1 MKGIIFG
8 ALLVG
13 VASSAMAR
21 PELNAFINKP
31 ANSIPEL
38 LAQIKSD
45 KQVADRFMRHFSMS
59 KEEVLEYVGSLH
71 LGTIQQSGYF
81 TIYSA
86 PDNGIIKAHIS
97 FFKKGTP
104 AFVDTDGNVILRV
117 KCANPFVPG
126 PVKPYTSSSPNV
138 VDSSSDTLPV
148 TPDGAV
154 RSDALVASVTPPEPL
169 RPNVENPISIKT
181 TPVNS
186 RPDIFAGSGGLAG
199 VLGLGGAA
207 IFVNKGSGGST
218 VPEPASIVAIA
229 IGIGA
234 LATKR
239 KKK

>member
-1 MKGIIFG
+1 MKGIILG

-13 VASSAMAR
+13 VSGSAMAR

-45 KQVADRFMRHFSMS
+45 KRVADRFMRHFSMS

-71 LGTIQQSGYF
+71 LGTIKESGYY

-104 AFVDTDGNVILRV
+104 AFVDADGNAILRV

-126 PVKPYTSSSPNV
+126 PVKPYATSSPSV
-138 VDSSSDTLPV
+138 IDSSSDVLPV
-148 TPDGAV
+148 TPDASIK
-154 RSDALVASVTPPEPL
+154 SDDLTASYTPPEPL
-169 RPNVENPISIKT
+169 RPDVDAPVTLKT
-181 TPVNS
+181 TPTS
-186 RPDIFAGSGGLAG
+186 SSPQIFAGNSLAS

-207 IFVNKGSGGST
+207 IFIHKGSHTPS
-218 VPEPASIVAIA
+218 VPEPASFIA
-229 IGIGA
+229 IGFGIGA
-234 LATKR
+234 LALRR